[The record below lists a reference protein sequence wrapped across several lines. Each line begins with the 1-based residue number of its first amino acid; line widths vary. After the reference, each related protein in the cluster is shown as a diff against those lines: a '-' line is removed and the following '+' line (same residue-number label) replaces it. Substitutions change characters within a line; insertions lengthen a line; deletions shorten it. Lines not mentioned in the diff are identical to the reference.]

1 MLARRMLMGS
11 VSIRPSVTTYKR
23 VFVEMARRIK
33 LGFGTE
39 ATLRLSYTMLW
50 RNSAVFKNNGTSFWN
65 LVPNFQLR
73 RFFWVFKPRH
83 VDRRKCCQLSLTD
96 DCRQFIT
103 PSVQLCL
110 QHHERDAQCH
120 AVCLRQLTLVS

>member
-11 VSIRPSVTTYKR
+11 VSIRPSVTTYRR
-23 VFVEMARRIK
+23 VFVEMAGRIK
-33 LGFGTE
+33 LIGFGTE

-50 RNSAVFKNNGTSFWN
+50 RNSAVFKNNGTYLLELEPCPKLSTSPIF
-65 LVPNFQLR
+65 LG
-73 RFFWVFKPRH
+73 FKPQF

-103 PSVQLCL
+103 SSVQLCL
-110 QHHERDAQCH
+110 QHHERDA
-120 AVCLRQLTLVS
+120 